1 MSGCSENQFYRGQE
15 FIRLEF
21 GGLDSNDFW
30 VGECE
35 AQGCHRQHILKNN
48 KICLP
53 SHQIMNWWDFLDV
66 LECYEKQ
73 ADCNLCTRCHW
84 CKFFLKN
91 LLGEAW
97 GLTWNSWRTQ
107 NGQFFMAVRFSHHD
121 ERYSRRP
128 MTVELWGRRVPSPEE
143 KQLIEEKEKKTLFRL
158 IKKFGKRF

>member
-15 FIRLEF
+15 FIRPEF

-35 AQGCHRQHILKNN
+35 AQGCHGQHILKNN

-84 CKFFLKN
+84 CKFFLKKFTGGGMGADMEQ
-91 LLGEAW
+91 LEDPEWTVFYGGEV
-97 GLTWNSWRTQ
+97 Q
-107 NGQFFMAVRFSHHD
+107 
-121 ERYSRRP
+121 P
-128 MTVELWGRRVPSPEE
+128 P
-143 KQLIEEKEKKTLFRL
+143 
-158 IKKFGKRF
+158 

>member
-15 FIRLEF
+15 FIRPEF

-35 AQGCHRQHILKNN
+35 AQGCHGQHILKNN

-121 ERYSRRP
+121 ERYSR
-128 MTVELWGRRVPSPEE
+128 
-143 KQLIEEKEKKTLFRL
+143 
-158 IKKFGKRF
+158 